1 MYKGKINQKIE
12 EIKLYYSK
20 DKRGM
25 YILRTMED
33 ISLNGDAYT
42 TIERLLAPRETDYCR
57 CRGGPKEKL
66 ER

>member
-1 MYKGKINQKIE
+1 M
-12 EIKLYYSK
+12 YYSK

-42 TIERLLAPRETDYCR
+42 TAEALFKVCQRNDRRLP
-57 CRGGPKEKL
+57 
-66 ER
+66 